1 MGAGQIK
8 LSIVVPFY
16 GVEGYIGECLD
27 SIYHQD
33 MSEEVYEVICVNDCT
48 TDNSEEIVA
57 RYMKNHKNLKLIR
70 HETNKK
76 LGAARNTGLK
86 AAVGQYVWFVD
97 SDDFIQEN
105 SLNEIFAICERD
117 NLDIL
122 HWSIKDNHNE
132 WLNQFEDSDVI
143 TGIDDLLEG
152 SKDMTFPWNRVYN
165 REFLLKN
172 GLWFNDL
179 WGGDVIH
186 TIRALDVATRIKS
199 SSKCYYFYRTDNMS
213 SDMRSPATAKKV
225 ISFCYV
231 LGKALYESSPE
242 LSPELLPL
250 IDECTRW
257 RLNNSFKPILKM
269 PISEKRLF
277 YSQMKEEVE
286 LRGFVLSLAN
296 KRVDFALKH
305 PFLIYLGHPFCFF
318 FRNVK
323 NRCFKTKK

>member
-16 GVEGYIGECLD
+16 GVERYIGECLD

-33 MSEEVYEVICVNDCT
+33 MPEEEYEVICVNDCSP
-48 TDNSEEIVA
+48 DNSEQIVV
-57 RYMKNHKNLKLIR
+57 RYMKDHKNLKLIR
-70 HETNKK
+70 HDTNKK

-105 SLNEIFAICERD
+105 SLIEIFAVCERD

-122 HWSIKDNHNE
+122 HWSIKDNHNK
-132 WLNQFEDSDVI
+132 WLYQYKDSAVV

-165 REFLLKN
+165 REFLLNN

-186 TIRALDVATRIKS
+186 TIQALNVAARIKS
-199 SSKCYYFYRTDNMS
+199 SSKCFYFYRTDNMS
-213 SDMRSPATAKKV
+213 SDMRSPTTAKKV
-225 ISFCYV
+225 ISFCYL
-231 LGKALYESSPE
+231 LGKALYESSSE
-242 LSPELLPL
+242 LSPKLLPM
-250 IDECTRW
+250 IDECAKW

-269 PISEKRLF
+269 PFGEKRLF

-286 LRGFVLSLAN
+286 LRSFVLSMAD
-296 KRVDFALKH
+296 KRVAFALKH
-305 PFLIYLGHPFCFF
+305 PCLIYLVHPFCYFF
-318 FRNVK
+318 WNMK
-323 NRCFKTKK
+323 NRSFNTKK